1 MNVSCPSDVV
11 VPCVNVNGDS
21 MLPGWNSPTVMTRR
35 LLGFGTGSALVI
47 ASLFEGT
54 LVLTT
59 LDEVERVPRL
69 AWIDSGCRG
78 GSLVRRRV
86 P

>member
-1 MNVSCPSDVV
+1 MIVLAGSDDWLRGSVGAVVQARYEDVIRCGDVMEALTSC
-11 VPCVNVNGDS
+11 NG
-21 MLPGWNSPTVMTRR
+21 
-35 LLGFGTGSALVI
+35 
-47 ASLFEGT
+47 LFEGT